1 MRSILF
7 PKPMGFKFYQDAIK
21 FICVLALVAA
31 LGMCYSIYILIS
43 KGVRIHAV
51 STYVSAAYAQHT

>member
-43 KGVRIHAV
+43 KGVRIQATSVCMAV
-51 STYVSAAYAQHT
+51 

>member
-1 MRSILF
+1 
-7 PKPMGFKFYQDAIK
+7 MGFKFYQDAIK

-43 KGVRIHAV
+43 KGVRIHVAFV
-51 STYVSAAYAQHT
+51 YVSVAYAQHTSMFMY